1 MTLHMRRLP
10 VVMLLIAA
18 LLTLPLLSGCGGS
31 SPYRADCE
39 LEAERSGFGED
50 NDFQDSAIKG
60 CEEALE
66 NTHAKPGIFSEEP

>member
-1 MTLHMRRLP
+1 
-10 VVMLLIAA
+10 MLLTAT
-18 LLTLPLLSGCGGS
+18 LLAMALPLLSGCGGSS

-50 NDFQDSAIKG
+50 NDFQDNAIKG
-60 CEEALE
+60 CEEALD